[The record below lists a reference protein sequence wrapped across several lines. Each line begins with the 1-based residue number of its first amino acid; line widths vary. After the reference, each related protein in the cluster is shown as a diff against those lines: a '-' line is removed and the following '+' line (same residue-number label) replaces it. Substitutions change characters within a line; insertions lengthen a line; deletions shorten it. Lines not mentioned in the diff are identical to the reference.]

1 MTGRRATQY
10 GKTLPFEE
18 AASIYTA
25 RQIKVRDDVTAL
37 HYVELMLD
45 WGMHPKLITE
55 ISGLPKVTL
64 ARLISREGG
73 GVKGGAPSK
82 TLGPIITS
90 IPKHLQANMF
100 LSILKNYV
108 DRVERVITAWSFIEA
123 FSLTRAAT
131 KVEHLKLTGDEAY
144 NVVAKGWAQKTI
156 ASKEC
161 GICHSPYISSVAA
174 VVIHGSPTHGD
185 CPLCRSLSSMPDFTP
200 VQITQASQ
208 DRSRSLLQS
217 YLGGNAT
224 ERQP

>member
-1 MTGRRATQY
+1 MAGRRAAQY

-25 RQIKVRDDVTAL
+25 RQIKVRDDVTSL
-37 HYVELMLD
+37 RYVELMLD
-45 WGMHPKLITE
+45 WGMHPKLVTE
-55 ISGLPKVTL
+55 ISGLPKVTIG
-64 ARLISREGG
+64 RLIARESG
-73 GVKGGAPSK
+73 GVKGGAPPKSIA
-82 TLGPIITS
+82 PIISS
-90 IPKHLQANMF
+90 IPKHLQANIF
-100 LSILKNYV
+100 LSILKNYC
-108 DRVERVITAWSFIEA
+108 DRMERVVTAWSFIEA

-174 VVIHGSPTHGD
+174 VMINGSPTHGD

-208 DRSRSLLQS
+208 DRSRTLLQS
-217 YLGGNAT
+217 YLGGAASA
-224 ERQP
+224 